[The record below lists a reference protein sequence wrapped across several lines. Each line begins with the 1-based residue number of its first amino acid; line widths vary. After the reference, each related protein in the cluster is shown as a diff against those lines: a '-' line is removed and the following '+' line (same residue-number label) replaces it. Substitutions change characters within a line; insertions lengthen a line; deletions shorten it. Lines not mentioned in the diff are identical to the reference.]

1 MISMNGTLALVQLIL
16 AAALPVLAAF
26 IWFKARCTPITL
38 PWFLLFLVTGM
49 LSLLLAARLQQ
60 LLPLLSRAT
69 GGLSVFLN
77 MLARIALLEEL
88 SRLVILFPISRL
100 IDRGRSRDLAFY
112 TSLGLV
118 SGLGFAML
126 ENALY
131 GLANINITLLRSL
144 TAAPLHGACATR
156 VAAGL
161 YFRKEQPVRALFSF
175 LTAVFIH
182 AAYNM
187 TIAGAVFHSGFA
199 LLIALTALLSIVP
212 YLRFPEGTGR

>member
-1 MISMNGTLALVQLIL
+1 MNETFALVRLIL
-16 AAALPVLAAF
+16 AAALPLLAAF
-26 IWFKARCTPITL
+26 IWFKARRTPITL
-38 PWFLLFLVTGM
+38 PWFVLSLVAGM

-60 LLPLLSRAT
+60 LLPLVIRGT
-69 GGLSVFLN
+69 GRFSIFLDI
-77 MLARIALLEEL
+77 LARIALLEEL
-88 SRLVILFPISRL
+88 SRLAILFPILRI
-100 IDRGRSRDLAFY
+100 IDRARTRDLAFY

-118 SGLGFAML
+118 LGLGFAML

-131 GLANINITLLRSL
+131 GLANINITLIRAF

-161 YFRKEQPVRALFSF
+161 YFRKEQPVRALLSF
-175 LTAVFIH
+175 FTAVFIH